1 MNDDRIKMRS
11 LHYLYKEQKNA
22 KLSLARAE
30 DKPRHRHEEISELQ
44 NKLEVLDWLIAVAI
58 KED

>member
-1 MNDDRIKMRS
+1 MRA
-11 LHYLYKEQKNA
+11 LHYLYKEQKNS

-58 KED
+58 KEE

>member
-1 MNDDRIKMRS
+1 MKA
-11 LHYLYKEQKNA
+11 LYYLYKNQKNA

-30 DKPRHRHEEISELQ
+30 EKPRHRHEEISELE
-44 NKLEVLDWLIAVAI
+44 NKLEVIDWLIGLAI